1 MLQLSEIFN
10 KESQSTKSLTNKGGE
25 KWWFPSATVE
35 KYINGRLYE
44 VMGRGDPCPS
54 YTNAEHIKRV
64 VAFLSLLPD
73 AVDPYKDEYIT
84 VDHLCGVYNPTIPH
98 IWLNKD
104 YRLKRLTPNNSST
117 VG

>member
-1 MLQLSEIFN
+1 
-10 KESQSTKSLTNKGGE
+10 
-25 KWWFPSATVE
+25 
-35 KYINGRLYE
+35 
-44 VMGRGDPCPS
+44 MGRGDPCPS

-98 IWLNKD
+98 I
-104 YRLKRLTPNNSST
+104 
-117 VG
+117 